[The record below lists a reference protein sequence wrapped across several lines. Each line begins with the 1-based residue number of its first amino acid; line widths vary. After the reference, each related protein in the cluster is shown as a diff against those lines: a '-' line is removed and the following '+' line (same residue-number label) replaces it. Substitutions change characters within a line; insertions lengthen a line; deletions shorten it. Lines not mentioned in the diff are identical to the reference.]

1 MTAADYGGGEMKLF
15 LQNWNLLS
23 QVETKLLAAISYN
36 IHTYIHACI
45 HTYIHTYI
53 LISHCYGR

>member
-23 QVETKLLAAISYN
+23 QVEAKLLAAISYN
-36 IHTYIHACI
+36 IHTYI
-45 HTYIHTYI
+45 
-53 LISHCYGR
+53 LISHCYGS

>member
-23 QVETKLLAAISYN
+23 QVEAKLLAAITSYL
-36 IHTYIHACI
+36 

-53 LISHCYGR
+53 HTHQSLLW